1 MKMSFKASLG
11 FFATLTLTFIVLSG
25 HKVSALTSGTF
36 TGCFYDS
43 VARRTHILG
52 NASST
57 ASFTESM
64 PFVHVT
70 IQEWRA
76 PTLFPSYESLIDEP
90 TNIRVGPS
98 QTLTDN
104 FDHIVLKDLNE
115 GTLYLLSGLI
125 RPINSDPPVA
135 MGIDLAVFGYATIPK
150 ECLIPAT
157 SPPIG
162 YFDSCA
168 LELGHTVIRG
178 WAYDPDST
186 TSLEPRVTIRINQTP
201 VASVNPIGGQ
211 TFTDKD
217 LRTAD
222 IHTFLNKNGYPLDPQ
237 VEFFGFEFIVPAGP
251 YKPNLYLLSGTIQNV
266 GGGTDAA
273 IKFGLDPPLGDN
285 PFGLSAIPQRCLPDK
300 PPDTSCPKCAPA
312 SAVNTKGGLTG
323 SHFIDPFDS
332 PDVVHQAINVPK
344 GDLTAFGADSSIS
357 TILKLVLGLA
367 GGVALLVV
375 VLAGF
380 RFVTSQGNPEATTKS
395 RNTIIYALIGLVVCT
410 LAYSIVT
417 FVLERLS

>member
-115 GTLYLLSGLI
+115 GTFYLLSGLI
-125 RPINSDPPVA
+125 RGTSEPPA
-135 MGIDLAVFGYATIPK
+135 PMGIDGAVLVMLPY
-150 ECLIPAT
+150 L
-157 SPPIG
+157 
-162 YFDSCA
+162 
-168 LELGHTVIRG
+168 
-178 WAYDPDST
+178 
-186 TSLEPRVTIRINQTP
+186 
-201 VASVNPIGGQ
+201 
-211 TFTDKD
+211 
-217 LRTAD
+217 
-222 IHTFLNKNGYPLDPQ
+222 KN
-237 VEFFGFEFIVPAGP
+237 V
-251 YKPNLYLLSGTIQNV
+251 
-266 GGGTDAA
+266 
-273 IKFGLDPPLGDN
+273 
-285 PFGLSAIPQRCLPDK
+285 
-300 PPDTSCPKCAPA
+300 
-312 SAVNTKGGLTG
+312 
-323 SHFIDPFDS
+323 
-332 PDVVHQAINVPK
+332 
-344 GDLTAFGADSSIS
+344 
-357 TILKLVLGLA
+357 
-367 GGVALLVV
+367 
-375 VLAGF
+375 
-380 RFVTSQGNPEATTKS
+380 
-395 RNTIIYALIGLVVCT
+395 
-410 LAYSIVT
+410 
-417 FVLERLS
+417 